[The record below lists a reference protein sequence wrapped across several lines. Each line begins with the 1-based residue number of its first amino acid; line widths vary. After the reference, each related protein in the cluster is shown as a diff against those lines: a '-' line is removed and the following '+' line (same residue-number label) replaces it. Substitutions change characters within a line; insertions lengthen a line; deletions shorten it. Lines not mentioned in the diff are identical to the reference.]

1 MALCEVKLWCPRLNK
16 CVSKPKKGNRSL
28 CCYLYNDPIVPRI
41 VHPIIK
47 TASDPPRFFQ
57 SYHYSY
63 NRWPNRPLSCPIG
76 PIRTRVHASTL
87 IKIFTR
93 ECLQKLNLHSSTW
106 LRLFSMKPALKLQ
119 VQLGVS
125 FICKR

>member
-1 MALCEVKLWCPRLNK
+1 ML
-16 CVSKPKKGNRSL
+16 
-28 CCYLYNDPIVPRI
+28 YLYNDQDCVGSS
-41 VHPIIK
+41 
-47 TASDPPRFFQ
+47 T
-57 SYHYSY
+57 YLL
-63 NRWPNRPLSCPIG
+63 NRVLKRPLIRPNIPLFLTSMGESSTQLSNRSHPDSC
-76 PIRTRVHASTL
+76 HASTL

-106 LRLFSMKPALKLQ
+106 LPLFSMKPALKLQ